1 MRTCSMNSMIRITC
15 VMSTRQQQMTNNKH
29 HFCIQMS
36 PNLNPFKGFSLNNP
50 SQPFKTVT
58 LRNP

>member
-36 PNLNPFKGFSLNNP
+36 PNINPFKGFSLNNP
-50 SQPFKTVT
+50 LRDSPLTT
-58 LRNP
+58 L